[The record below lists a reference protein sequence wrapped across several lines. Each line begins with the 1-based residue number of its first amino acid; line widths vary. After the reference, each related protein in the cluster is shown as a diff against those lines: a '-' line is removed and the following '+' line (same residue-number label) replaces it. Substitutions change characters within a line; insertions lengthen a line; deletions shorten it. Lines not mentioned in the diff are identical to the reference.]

1 MTSLEV
7 RDPRLS
13 AVVGPD
19 VVFEKIAGGC
29 LFTEGP
35 LWHPRERYLLWR
47 DMPGDHLR
55 RWSPSDASRRSKIAR
70 SPTGCLGRRGPPPA
84 CEHATSQ
91 VTVTVSDGSTK
102 PILRTGTASS

>member
-19 VVFEKIAGGC
+19 VTFEKMADGC

-35 LWHPRERYLLWR
+35 LWHPRGRYLLWS

-55 RWSPSDASRRSKIAR
+55 RVGGDEGRGQGRARRNEAR
-70 SPTGCLGRRGPPPA
+70 LAR
-84 CEHATSQ
+84 
-91 VTVTVSDGSTK
+91 
-102 PILRTGTASS
+102 